1 MTHPSDKCVKRLT
14 QEQKLIRASPPE
26 FIKATPEE
34 GNILVW
40 YYVLDGPQ
48 GTPYEGGKFL
58 GKVKFPPDYPFAPP
72 SIMMTTP
79 NGRFKTDTRLCLSIS
94 DFHPKDWNPIW
105 NAGTILTG
113 LLSFMVGTDQTHGS
127 VETSNTHKKELA
139 KKSHRFN
146 LTQPYYEKL
155 FPDDYAVSKEKIAA
169 EASANNSTSEGDANG
184 DEGEPSKNP
193 VADITSRVLQG
204 IMMGSIGAIFLY
216 VFFGSGS

>member
-1 MTHPSDKCVKRLT
+1 MSNHPSDKCVKRLT

-26 FIKATPEE
+26 FIKATPED

-40 YYVLDGPQ
+40 YYVIDGPQ
-48 GTPYEGGKFL
+48 GTPYEGGKYL

-127 VETSNTHKKELA
+127 VETSNSHKRELA

-146 LTQPYYEKL
+146 LQQPYYEKL
-155 FPDDYAVSKEKIAA
+155 FPEDFAASKVKVA
-169 EASANNSTSEGDANG
+169 EDSKTEDRDSSSGDAS
-184 DEGEPSKNP
+184 PSKNP
-193 VADITSRVLQG
+193 WADAVSRILQG
-204 IMMGSIGAIFLY
+204 VMMGTIGAVFLY
-216 VFFGSGS
+216 AFFGSST